1 MASEI
6 LRLGEMICARVCHD
20 LGGLA
25 GTLAGALDLAQEG
38 SGEEGGEEGGMAVA
52 LAREAA
58 DALAHRLRLL
68 RAAFGPVSDPL
79 GAPGIADLAA
89 GLDERVRVDVS
100 GLGLTPLTGE
110 QARLALA
117 MLMLGAEALPA
128 GGTVQISTD
137 VGGSLRVA
145 AHGPRAAWRPGVVQG
160 LAGAM
165 PSGPR
170 DLLAPFCA
178 LLARAAGMDLAAE
191 EVPPALYATLLGSSQ
206 DQRSLG

>member
-1 MASEI
+1 MESES

-25 GTLAGALDLAQEG
+25 GTLAGALDLAQE
-38 SGEEGGEEGGMAVA
+38 ERGEEGGMAIT

-100 GLGLTPLTGE
+100 GLGPAPLTGE
-110 QARLALA
+110 QARLALT

-128 GGTVQISTD
+128 GGTVQISINSD
-137 VGGSLRVA
+137 GELRVA
-145 AHGPRAAWRPGVVQG
+145 AHGPRAAWRPGVVSG
-160 LAGAM
+160 LAGTM

-170 DLLAPFCA
+170 DLLAPLCA
-178 LLARAAGMDLAAE
+178 LLARAAGMGLAAE
-191 EVPPALYATLLGSSQ
+191 EASPALCAAPPGGSQ
-206 DQRSLG
+206 GQRSLD